1 MFDDIRPYN
10 DSEIPAAIA
19 RVAVDPFFSTV
30 VRYLFPNEDVESFRT
45 RFMQIK
51 TVRDFQEQVMDC
63 AIQSVLRQTS
73 TGFTCE
79 GFEKL
84 EPGRSYM
91 FVANHRDILLDAAIL
106 QVVLNQYHL
115 PTSEITFGS
124 NLMQGQMVI
133 DIGKMNKMFRIMRG
147 GTRQDFYRN
156 LKEVSAYMRYT
167 LLQKHSSV
175 WIAQRNGRT
184 KDGMDKTESALLKMF
199 ATSSDK
205 PFVEN
210 LSELNITPVAVSYE
224 YEPCDFLKTQ
234 ELYIS
239 QYQPYIKE
247 EGEDLHSILRGITQ
261 QKGRIHLAMA
271 PTIGEADLQEC
282 DKLDRNARFA
292 QLARLIDQQ
301 IYQRYRLFPT
311 NYIACDILSNTNRYE
326 SMYDS
331 ETKVFF
337 EQRMQKGLS
346 MLQGDEEELRS
357 IFLSIYA
364 NPVLRGREDK
374 E

>member
-133 DIGKMNKMFRIMRG
+133 DIGKMNKMFRIVRG

-184 KDGMDKTESALLKMF
+184 KDGVDKTESALLKMF

-331 ETKVFF
+331 ETKDLF

>member
-19 RVAVDPFFSTV
+19 RVAVDPLFGTV

-51 TVRDFQEQVMDC
+51 TVRDFQEQVMDY

-106 QVVLNQYHL
+106 QVVLHQYHL

-133 DIGKMNKMFRIMRG
+133 DIGKMNKMFRIARG

-167 LLQKHSSV
+167 LLKKNTSV

-205 PFVEN
+205 NFVEN

-261 QKGRIHLAMA
+261 QKGRVHLAVA
-271 PTIGEADLQEC
+271 PTISETELQEC
-282 DKLDRNARFA
+282 DQLDRNAKFSHLA
-292 QLARLIDQQ
+292 QRIDLMIQ
-301 IYQRYRLFPT
+301 QRYHLFPT

-326 SMYDS
+326 SLYDS

-364 NPVLRGREDK
+364 NPVLRGNRR
-374 E
+374 

>member
-133 DIGKMNKMFRIMRG
+133 DIGKMNKMFRIVRG

-184 KDGMDKTESALLKMF
+184 KDGVDKTESALLKMF

-331 ETKVFF
+331 ETKDLF

-364 NPVLRGREDK
+364 NPVLKGKGDK